1 MTINIQWYKY
11 KYQNT
16 VEKSQYRVICKD
28 VKQGQKISII
38 VVYKSSTYDKKVI
51 ENLLKLH

>member
-11 KYQNT
+11 KYQNM

-28 VKQGQKISII
+28 VKKGQKISII

>member
-11 KYQNT
+11 KYQNM
-16 VEKSQYRVICKD
+16 VEKSQCRVICKD
-28 VKQGQKISII
+28 VKKGQKISII